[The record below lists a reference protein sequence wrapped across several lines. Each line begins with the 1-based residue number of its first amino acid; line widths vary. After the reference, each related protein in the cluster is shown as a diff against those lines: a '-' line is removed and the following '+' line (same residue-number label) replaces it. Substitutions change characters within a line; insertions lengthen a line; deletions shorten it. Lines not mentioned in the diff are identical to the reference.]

1 MTPLEIE
8 ALINLNLADASNI
21 TPAEHRDVE
30 IALLNY
36 AKLKPS
42 IKVLSIDTFIT
53 NRNYSV
59 DTGLATGSIILEAI
73 AMLEC
78 KTANNGFAVGDI
90 VTAPTPY
97 PVDSGRTAA
106 QGIGVQFNNLN
117 IDTIKVMVND
127 QIIIMTAYDGTTDAG
142 VSNISI
148 STSDWKIKLFVN
160 FLEA

>member
-1 MTPLEIE
+1 
-8 ALINLNLADASNI
+8 
-21 TPAEHRDVE
+21 
-30 IALLNY
+30 
-36 AKLKPS
+36 
-42 IKVLSIDTFIT
+42 
-53 NRNYSV
+53 
-59 DTGLATGSIILEAI
+59 
-73 AMLEC
+73 MLEC